1 LRVIVVILVGLLA
14 LLQYRLWLGHG
25 NLHEVAQLEQTKE
38 EKIVENQRMRERNLA
53 LVAEVQDLKQGEEAI
68 EELARSEM
76 GLIKADETFFQ
87 IVTVNGK
94 RPSEPKPE

>member
-1 LRVIVVILVGLLA
+1 MRVIVVILVVLLA
-14 LLQYRLWLGHG
+14 LLQYRLWLGNG
-25 NLHEVAQLEQTKE
+25 NLHEVAQLERTKVG
-38 EKIVENQRMRERNLA
+38 KITENQQMRERNLA
-53 LVAEVQDLKQGEEAI
+53 LAAEVQDLKQGVEAV

-94 RPSEPKPE
+94 TPSEPAPE